1 MGVVFLRDSP
11 EYLGEVLEWHVLD
24 PGGSVAVAPA
34 VTAFQRASQGTLPEE
49 ILEDML
55 PGHLLPERPVEFQGQ
70 PLLERYGLHN
80 LTILLLL
87 RLTLED
93 HVETALPQSEN
104 FIISGTFLVSG
115 FDEIR
120 LNLLQQEFPSVCRA
134 IHILK

>member
-1 MGVVFLRDSP
+1 M
-11 EYLGEVLEWHVLD
+11 
-24 PGGSVAVAPA
+24 AVAPA
-34 VTAFQRASQGTLPEE
+34 VTAPERASQGTLPEE

-70 PLLERYGLHN
+70 LLLERYGLHN

-93 HVETALPQSEN
+93 HVETALPQIEN